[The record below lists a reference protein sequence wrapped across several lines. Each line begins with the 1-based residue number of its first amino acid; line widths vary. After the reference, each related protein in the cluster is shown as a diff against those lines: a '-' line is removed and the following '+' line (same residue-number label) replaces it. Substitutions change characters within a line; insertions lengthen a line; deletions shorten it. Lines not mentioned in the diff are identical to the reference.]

1 MRSLAFAVLTAA
13 TCIGCSEEN
22 RSTTTTATKPVT
34 HGTTGERDATTV
46 TTAKPQ
52 TETVTAAKP
61 LSDATNV
68 DRDNTAVNKR
78 DRNSA
83 AKTPIDQNENK
94 KDIDVTA
101 TIRKRVVATKMSVN
115 AHNVKIMTQDGKVTL
130 RGPVKSADEKKQ
142 IEDISRD
149 VAGKD
154 NVDSQLDV
162 ETKP

>member
-1 MRSLAFAVLTAA
+1 MRPFALVMLTAVM
-13 TCIGCSEEN
+13 CVGCNEEN
-22 RSTTTTATKPVT
+22 RSSTTTASKPVPNANT
-34 HGTTGERDATTV
+34 ADRESTTV

-52 TETVTAAKP
+52 TDGSMA
-61 LSDATNV
+61 

-78 DRNSA
+78 DRNST

-101 TIRKRVVATKMSVN
+101 TIRKRIVATKMSVN
-115 AHNVKIMTQDGKVTL
+115 AHNVKIITQDGKVTL
-130 RGPVKSADEKKQ
+130 RGPVKSSDEKKQ
-142 IEDISRD
+142 IEDIARD

-154 NVDSQLDV
+154 NVDSQLEV

>member
-1 MRSLAFAVLTAA
+1 MRSFALVMLTAVS
-13 TCIGCSEEN
+13 CVGCSEEN
-22 RSTTTTATKPVT
+22 RSTTTATKSVP
-34 HGTTGERDATTV
+34 
-46 TTAKPQ
+46 TAN
-52 TETVTAAKP
+52 TADRANTTVTAAKP
-61 LSDATNV
+61 QTDGTMV

-101 TIRKRVVATKMSVN
+101 TIRKRVVATKMSVD
-115 AHNVKIMTQDGKVTL
+115 AHNVKIITQDGKVTL

-142 IEDISRD
+142 IEDIARD

-154 NVDSQLDV
+154 NVDSQLEV